1 MYNYTKDVCDR
12 FTAEGIDVSI
22 LSIGNEI
29 RAGLLWP
36 LGKEPDY
43 YNIADLLH
51 SASAGVKD
59 SQLSPQPQIM
69 VHIDNAWNWDQQ
81 SYFYD
86 TVLSQG
92 PLVAEDFDMM
102 GVSYYPF
109 YNADATLSAL
119 ESTLTQMSS
128 QYGKTLV
135 VAETDWP
142 VSCPD
147 PEYDFPS
154 DLASIPFS
162 AEGQATFLQKLAEVL
177 AGIPSVAGLY
187 YWEPAFLGNA
197 NLGSSCAD
205 NLMVDESGTA
215 RGSLSVFDQI

>member
-12 FTAEGIDVSI
+12 FASEGIDVSI

-36 LGKEPDY
+36 LGREPNY

-59 SQLSPQPQIM
+59 STLSTKPQIM
-69 VHIDNAWNWDQQ
+69 IHIDNAWNWDQQ

-86 TVLSQG
+86 TTLSQG

-109 YNADATLSAL
+109 YNSGATLSAL
-119 ESTLTQMSS
+119 ESTLNQMSS
-128 QYGKTLV
+128 KYGKTLV

-142 VSCPD
+142 VSCPN
-147 PEYDFPS
+147 PGYDFPS
-154 DLASIPFS
+154 DISSIPFS
-162 AEGQATFLQKLAEVL
+162 AEGQTTFIHEIADVL
-177 AGIPSVAGLY
+177 SRVQAAVGLY
-187 YWEPAFLGNA
+187 YWEPGFLGNA

-205 NLMVDESGTA
+205 NLMVDDSGRA
-215 RGSLSVFDQI
+215 RSSLAVFGQI